1 VSIQGV
7 AGHFWY
13 GCAAKPGLTPRF
25 AVRLLV
31 LFDAQGASCV
41 PMTEYVA
48 ALQARALPHWLS
60 CATDEHL

>member
-1 VSIQGV
+1 VLLVISGTDVPQNR
-7 AGHFWY
+7 A
-13 GCAAKPGLTPRF
+13 LTPRF

-48 ALQARALPHWLS
+48 ALQARGLPHWLS

>member
-1 VSIQGV
+1 
-7 AGHFWY
+7 
-13 GCAAKPGLTPRF
+13 
-25 AVRLLV
+25 VRLLV

-48 ALQARALPHWLS
+48 ALQARGLPHWLS